1 MVELKLTDEQALQ
14 VMIACEFFARVRCG
28 QFQEIANHT
37 LDIKENINE
46 CIARQKKANDYLMKA
61 REELMPELT
70 SSNQHYGVGKYK
82 DADVSYDVYQAI
94 RKVFGDPRTPF
105 TYYEI
110 PECKRYKDTESKE

>member
-46 CIARQKKANDYLMKA
+46 CIARQKN
-61 REELMPELT
+61 
-70 SSNQHYGVGKYK
+70 SSASINIIGSTCIQ
-82 DADVSYDVYQAI
+82 QAI
-94 RKVFGDPRTPF
+94 T
-105 TYYEI
+105 T
-110 PECKRYKDTESKE
+110 